1 MTAMATQAMKG
12 RGAPESTADTLRR
25 LPAPWHCAFRNRQ
38 SGMRNPKCV
47 NRNAQSETSISDCS
61 LKPVQPLVRL
71 KAFKNT
77 HYQGG
82 RHERKTYRFV

>member
-1 MTAMATQAMKG
+1 VTAMATQVMNG
-12 RGAPESTADTLRR
+12 RGASVCTADTPYC
-25 LPAPWHCAFRNRQ
+25 LPAPWHCAIRDWQ
-38 SGMRNPKCV
+38 SGMCNPKCV
-47 NRNAQSETSISDCS
+47 NRNGQSETSISDCS